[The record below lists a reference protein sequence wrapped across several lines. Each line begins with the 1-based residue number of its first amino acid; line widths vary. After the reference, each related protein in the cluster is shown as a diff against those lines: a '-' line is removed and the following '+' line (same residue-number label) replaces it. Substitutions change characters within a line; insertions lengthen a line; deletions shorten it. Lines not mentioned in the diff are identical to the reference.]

1 LAAADTG
8 PAAWGGT
15 DLNARFAGAM
25 GQLLGPDFP
34 RDLGLAVSGGGDSM
48 AMLHLARAWARPM
61 GVQLW
66 VVTVDHG
73 LRAESAAE
81 AAMVA
86 RECADL
92 GLPHCTLRWQDRDG
106 TGNLQAAARAARLRL
121 ISGWRGRVRHVCFA
135 HTEDDQAETVLMRLA
150 RGSGVE
156 GLSGMRSARRVADVP
171 GGACPPG
178 EGVPPPAAPGET
190 GWTLLRP
197 LLGTTRAELRHYAK
211 VLHIPYADDPS
222 NDDPGYDRVKARQ
235 ALAALAPL
243 GLDARRL
250 SATAEAMA
258 RARLALEARAR
269 EAARDIVRYEAMH
282 LIFDRDGM
290 AVLDADTALRLFAAA
305 LQWTTGAAYRPRLA
319 SLERTLD
326 EALAG
331 RSATLM
337 GCQVTVTKTRLH
349 IAREPRTVA
358 GLEQDASCTEA
369 RWDNRWAFS
378 GPIPT
383 GATVCALG
391 PEGLAQIER
400 PAALPAAVLHA
411 MPAIW
416 QGKTVISVPGLW
428 GLPIHAEPVPKPQD
442 FPFAD

>member
-1 LAAADTG
+1 
-8 PAAWGGT
+8 
-15 DLNARFAGAM
+15 
-25 GQLLGPDFP
+25 
-34 RDLGLAVSGGGDSM
+34 
-48 AMLHLARAWARPM
+48 
-61 GVQLW
+61 
-66 VVTVDHG
+66 
-73 LRAESAAE
+73 
-81 AAMVA
+81 
-86 RECADL
+86 
-92 GLPHCTLRWQDRDG
+92 
-106 TGNLQAAARAARLRL
+106 
-121 ISGWRGRVRHVCFA
+121 
-135 HTEDDQAETVLMRLA
+135 
-150 RGSGVE
+150 
-156 GLSGMRSARRVADVP
+156 
-171 GGACPPG
+171 
-178 EGVPPPAAPGET
+178 
-190 GWTLLRP
+190 
-197 LLGTTRAELRHYAK
+197 
-211 VLHIPYADDPS
+211 
-222 NDDPGYDRVKARQ
+222 
-235 ALAALAPL
+235 
-243 GLDARRL
+243 
-250 SATAEAMA
+250 
-258 RARLALEARAR
+258 
-269 EAARDIVRYEAMH
+269 
-282 LIFDRDGM
+282 M

-358 GLEQDASCTEA
+358 ELEQDASCTDA

>member
-1 LAAADTG
+1 MAAAETG

-66 VVTVDHG
+66 VMTVDHG

-106 TGNLQAAARAARLRL
+106 TGNLQAAAREARLRL

-156 GLSGMRSARRVADVP
+156 GLSGMRPARRVADVP
-171 GGACPPG
+171 QAPLPAG
-178 EGVPPPAAPGET
+178 EGVPPRATTGDT

-211 VLHIPYADDPS
+211 VLHIPYVDDPS

-235 ALAALAPL
+235 ALAALATL

-269 EAARDIVRYEAMH
+269 EAARAIVRYEAMH

-290 AVLDADTALRLFAAA
+290 AALDADTALRLFAAA

-349 IAREPRTVA
+349 IAREPRAVA
-358 GLEQDASCTEA
+358 ELEQDASCA
-369 RWDNRWAFS
+369 HPRWDNRWAFS
-378 GPIPT
+378 GPIPA

-391 PEGLAQIER
+391 AEGLAQIER